1 MASPA
6 ERTRSRQAPAGAGPL
21 HQQGR
26 PADPGL
32 ARHHRRLAH
41 HRPAVPRRHRANL
54 VPLRRCELRRRV
66 GRARRP
72 QAGAV
77 HHVGRCAEPWWRRAP
92 ARRRGTVGATFDQVL
107 AVARDAG
114 LSGPVEISPGTP
126 GTAWAVA
133 QTDNTWPVR
142 LDQVAVDPGTNT
154 VTARN
159 DYADWSLLA
168 KLSAL
173 GVQAH
178 MGLLFGVLNQILLAA
193 LAVGLLCVIVWGY
206 RMWWQRRPT
215 RADRRSPVGAPPA
228 RGGLGVPVAVAVGW
242 ALPWFGIPLLG
253 FLVADVVVG
262 VFARRR
268 AGRRGDPAPTSAG

>member
-1 MASPA
+1 M
-6 ERTRSRQAPAGAGPL
+6 
-21 HQQGR
+21 
-26 PADPGL
+26 
-32 ARHHRRLAH
+32 
-41 HRPAVPRRHRANL
+41 
-54 VPLRRCELRRRV
+54 
-66 GRARRP
+66 
-72 QAGAV
+72 
-77 HHVGRCAEPWWRRAP
+77 
-92 ARRRGTVGATFDQVL
+92 
-107 AVARDAG
+107 
-114 LSGPVEISPGTP
+114 
-126 GTAWAVA
+126 
-133 QTDNTWPVR
+133 
-142 LDQVAVDPGTNT
+142 
-154 VTARN
+154 TARN